1 MSDNAISL
9 EKQIATVNQD
19 QIVIAVENNQAL
31 LINIEIIE
39 ERLRNERH
47 DNGIN

>member
-1 MSDNAISL
+1 MSDNAILL